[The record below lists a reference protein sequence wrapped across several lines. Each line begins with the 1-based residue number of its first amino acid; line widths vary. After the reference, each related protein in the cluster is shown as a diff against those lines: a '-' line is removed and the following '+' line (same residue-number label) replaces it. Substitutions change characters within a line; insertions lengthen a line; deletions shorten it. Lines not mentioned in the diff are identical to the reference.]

1 MKKLCYLSLFIL
13 YSVCS
18 FAQQQAIPVPKPHQ
32 LKWHEAEMGAVFHY
46 DLHVFDGIR
55 YGQGN
60 NRINPIEDYNIFN
73 PTELNTDQW
82 IQAAKAAGCKFAV
95 LTATHETD
103 SPQICPHR
111 YQSPETCRSP
121 ADSCFWSGSH
131 A

>member
-32 LKWHEAEMGAVFHY
+32 LKWHETEIGAVFHY

-60 NRINPIEDYNIFN
+60 NRINPNRRLQHLQPDR
-73 PTELNTDQW
+73 TE
-82 IQAAKAAGCKFAV
+82 
-95 LTATHETD
+95 H
-103 SPQICPHR
+103 
-111 YQSPETCRSP
+111 
-121 ADSCFWSGSH
+121 
-131 A
+131 

>member
-73 PTELNTDQW
+73 PTELNTDHPRNRFRTL
-82 IQAAKAAGCKFAV
+82 AKRRQP
-95 LTATHETD
+95 LLPESREMERRERRH
-103 SPQICPHR
+103 CP
-111 YQSPETCRSP
+111 
-121 ADSCFWSGSH
+121 
-131 A
+131 